1 MKRLATWACSA
12 FATVSV
18 MFSAGAFAQSAAS
31 SAAPDANAQKGRA
44 VLARMVEALGGQ
56 KWTAVRNVY
65 TDGNIAGFFHG
76 NPDGS
81 MLRFFDWSVPLGP
94 ERREETKQ
102 KNVAEIYQNHACT
115 EVTYRGARPQQKRIC
130 EEYWRLRDHSLDAAL
145 RAWRNDPETLVTY
158 DGQVLSE
165 RRLADQVTLLNE
177 QNDAITVQSDTE
189 THLPM
194 QVSFT
199 YRDPEFHDKDT
210 DVVEF
215 NDYHLIDGIQTPFT
229 LTYLHNGEMV
239 EQRYLLRAAYN
250 VPLPPHAF
258 DVPAAVTAIAR

>member
-1 MKRLATWACSA
+1 MKTLAAVA
-12 FATVSV
+12 LGVIVTVT
-18 MFSAGAFAQSAAS
+18 GAFAQN
-31 SAAPDANAQKGRA
+31 APDANAQKGRA
-44 VLARMVEALGGQ
+44 VLAKMVEALGGQ
-56 KWTAVRNVY
+56 KWLAMRNVY
-65 TDGNIAGFFHG
+65 TDGNIAGFFQG

-81 MLRFFDWSVPLGP
+81 LMRYSQWLEPLGP
-94 ERREETKQ
+94 ERDEMSRQ
-102 KNVAEIYQNHACT
+102 KDGVEIYQNHTCT
-115 EVTYRGARPQQKRIC
+115 EVTYRGAQPQQKKIC
-130 EEYWRLRDHSLDAAL
+130 AEYWRLRDHSLDAAIRVWL
-145 RAWRNDPETLVTY
+145 KDPQTLVTY

-165 RRLADQVTLLNE
+165 RRLADQVTLWNE
-177 QNDAITVQSDTE
+177 QNDAITLQADSD

-239 EQRYLLRAAYN
+239 QQRYLLGAAYN

-258 DVPAAVTAIAR
+258 DVQAAVKGIQH

>member
-1 MKRLATWACSA
+1 MKRLAAWACSA
-12 FATVSV
+12 FVTVSV
-18 MFSAGAFAQSAAS
+18 MFSTGAFAQSAAS

-44 VLARMVEALGGQ
+44 VLAKMVEALGGE
-56 KWTAVRNVY
+56 KWLAVRNVY
-65 TDGNIAGFFHG
+65 TGGNIAGFFHG

-81 MLRFFDWSVPLGP
+81 MLRFYDWSVPLGP

-102 KNVAEIYQNHACT
+102 KNVVEIYQNHACT
-115 EVTYRGARPQQKRIC
+115 EVTYRGAHPQQKKIC
-130 EEYWRLRDHSLDAAL
+130 AEYWRLRDHSLDAAL
-145 RAWRNDPETLVTY
+145 RAWRNDPQTLVTY

-177 QNDAITVQSDTE
+177 QNDAITLQADTE

-199 YRDPEFHDKDT
+199 YRDPEFGDKDT

-215 NDYHLIDGIQTPFT
+215 NNYHLIDGIQTPFT

-258 DVPAAVTAIAR
+258 DVQAAVQAIAR

>member
-1 MKRLATWACSA
+1 MKRLAVAA
-12 FATVSV
+12 LGIIVTVT
-18 MFSAGAFAQSAAS
+18 GAFAQNMAFSGTL
-31 SAAPDANAQKGRA
+31 DANAQKGRA
-44 VLARMVEALGGQ
+44 VLQKMVEALGGQ
-56 KWTAVRNVY
+56 KWLAMRNVY
-65 TDGNIAGFFHG
+65 TAGKIAGFFHG

-94 ERREETKQ
+94 ERREETKRR
-102 KNVAEIYQNHACT
+102 NVVEIYENHTCT
-115 EVTYRGARPQQKRIC
+115 EVTYRGAHPQQKKIC
-130 EEYWRLRDHSLDAAL
+130 DEYWRLRDHSLDAAL

-165 RRLADQVTLLNE
+165 RRLADQVTLIDE
-177 QNDAITVQSDTE
+177 HNDAITLQSDTE

-199 YRDPEFHDKDT
+199 YRDPEFHDRDT

-215 NDYHLIDGIQTPFT
+215 NDYHVIDGIETPFM

-239 EQRYLLRAAYN
+239 QQRYLLAAAYN

-258 DVPAAVTAIAR
+258 SVPAAVKAIAH